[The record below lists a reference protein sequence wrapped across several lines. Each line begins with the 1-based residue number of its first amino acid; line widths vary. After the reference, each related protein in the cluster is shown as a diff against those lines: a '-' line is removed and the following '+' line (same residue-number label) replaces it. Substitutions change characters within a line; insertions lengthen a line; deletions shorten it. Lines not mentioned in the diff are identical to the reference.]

1 MNRTI
6 KKNIENIKIITDEI
20 KQCAIEEDEGKIL
33 KLVSTFEKFPR
44 KEVSSFYNVFFRD
57 LNLCEKLISMAKY
70 YINNDKILI
79 EIISSLGNMVIR
91 YGLPPSD
98 DLYELF
104 FSLRNRK
111 KVNYYISLFILHFP
125 QSESCDFR
133 WDYILSIP
141 DIAPK
146 EKSKKNF
153 YSIIKNINASGE
165 KIPFEY
171 KAKIVYLLGVFSDNN
186 MYGEELMMLRAQ
198 LQSVD

>member
-1 MNRTI
+1 
-6 KKNIENIKIITDEI
+6 
-20 KQCAIEEDEGKIL
+20 
-33 KLVSTFEKFPR
+33 
-44 KEVSSFYNVFFRD
+44 
-57 LNLCEKLISMAKY
+57 
-70 YINNDKILI
+70 
-79 EIISSLGNMVIR
+79 MVVR

-171 KAKIVYLLGVFSDNN
+171 KARIVYLLGVFSDNN
-186 MYGEELMMLRAQ
+186 MYGEEFMMLRAQ